1 MSALPETSTTPA
13 APTPAKRRSR
23 APGFFQSLFRN
34 PKAVAGLVIIAF
46 FVFMALGAPLLARI
60 NPAAMLYAPN
70 QPPSPGHLFGTN
82 ELGQDLWS
90 QVVWGSRTSLA
101 IGVIAGVLTTA
112 LAVLVGLVSG
122 FSGGWPDEILQ
133 LVTNVFLIIP
143 FFPLMLVLTSY
154 IQVKGPLPIILVIV
168 VTGWPWGARVL
179 RAQTLSIR
187 NADYVQAARV
197 VGEKPFRITF
207 SEILPNMVS
216 LVVSIFLGSVI
227 GAILAEAGL
236 EFLGL
241 GNVSTVSWGTII
253 YWAQNEQALLAGA
266 WWWFI
271 PPGLCIALV
280 GSAFALINYA
290 VDEVTNPRLRA
301 S

>member
-1 MSALPETSTTPA
+1 M
-13 APTPAKRRSR
+13 
-23 APGFFQSLFRN
+23 LFRN
-34 PKAVAGLVIIAF
+34 PKAIAGLVIVVL
-46 FVFMALGAPLLARI
+46 FVFMAVAAPLLAPT
-60 NPAAMLYAPN
+60 NPQAMLFAPN
-70 QPPSPGHLFGTN
+70 QPPGPGHIFGTN

-122 FSGGWPDEILQ
+122 FSGGWLDEILQ

-154 IQVKGPLPIILVIV
+154 IQVKGPLPIVAVIV

-179 RAQTLSIR
+179 RSQTLSVR
-187 NADYVQAARV
+187 SADYVQAARV
-197 VGEKPFRITF
+197 IGERPLRIAM
-207 SEILPNMVS
+207 SEILPNMIS

-241 GNVSTVSWGTII
+241 GNVNTVSWGTIL